1 MILSFPKYERKVLIM
16 ELKKNLKKNVR
27 NVVTS
32 ALTAVASSQANQGCY
47 FIFYQPK
54 APKSL
59 KDFSKAK

>member
-1 MILSFPKYERKVLIM
+1 M
-16 ELKKNLKKNVR
+16 ELKKNLKKHVG

-32 ALTAVASSQANQGCY
+32 ALTTVVSSQANQGCY

-54 APKSL
+54 APKGL

>member
-1 MILSFPKYERKVLIM
+1 M
-16 ELKKNLKKNVR
+16 EVKKNLKKHVG

-32 ALTAVASSQANQGCY
+32 ALTTVVSSQANQGCY

-54 APKSL
+54 APKGL